1 MTSPNKIKPRIKIY
15 SNIMKNLLLILLL
28 CLSVDV
34 VAQTVYKNRKQELR
48 IERVIENSVGTY
60 EVYFHASYLVV
71 GNKAMMGLFIEELL
85 DAIGTEKTV
94 NTYVGNTAVRYV
106 PFEDEVEV
114 FARTSSFKL
123 SKKQIIKLKEKLL

>member
-1 MTSPNKIKPRIKIY
+1 
-15 SNIMKNLLLILLL
+15 MKTLLLILLL

-34 VAQTVYKNRKQELR
+34 VGQTILKNRKQELR

-85 DAIGTEKTV
+85 DAISTEKTV

-114 FARTSSFKL
+114 FAKTSSFKL
-123 SKKQIIKLKEKLL
+123 SRKQIVKLKKKLL

>member
-1 MTSPNKIKPRIKIY
+1 
-15 SNIMKNLLLILLL
+15 MKNLLLIILL

-48 IERVIENSVGTY
+48 IERVIQNSEGTY
-60 EVYFHASYLVV
+60 KVYYHATYLVI
-71 GNKAMMGLFIEELL
+71 GNKAMMDLFVEELL
-85 DAIGTEKTV
+85 GTISTGKTV

-114 FARTSSFKL
+114 FAKTSSFKL
-123 SKKQIIKLKEKLL
+123 SRKQIVKLKKKLI

>member
-1 MTSPNKIKPRIKIY
+1 
-15 SNIMKNLLLILLL
+15 MKNLLLIILL

-34 VAQTVYKNRKQELR
+34 VAQTVLKDKKQELR
-48 IERVIENSVGTY
+48 IERVIQNSEDTY
-60 EVYFHASYLVV
+60 KVYYHATYLVI
-71 GNKAMMGLFIEELL
+71 GNKAMMDLFVEELL
-85 DAIGTEKTV
+85 GTISTGKTV

-123 SKKQIIKLKEKLL
+123 SRKQIVKLKKKLI

>member
-1 MTSPNKIKPRIKIY
+1 
-15 SNIMKNLLLILLL
+15 MKNLLLILLL
-28 CLSVDV
+28 CLSVDI

-71 GNKAMMGLFIEELL
+71 GNKAMMDLFVEELL
-85 DAIGTEKTV
+85 GTISTGKTV

-114 FARTSSFKL
+114 FAKTSSFKL
-123 SKKQIIKLKEKLL
+123 SRKQIVKLKSKLL